1 MSVDVVSDVEENG
14 REDARGYGREQ
25 TIGRER
31 ERERR
36 EGEEGDKNNE
46 RHNEEEEQ
54 TRRGT

>member
-1 MSVDVVSDVEENG
+1 MDEKTRADMGEN
-14 REDARGYGREQ
+14 RQLA
-25 TIGRER
+25 ER